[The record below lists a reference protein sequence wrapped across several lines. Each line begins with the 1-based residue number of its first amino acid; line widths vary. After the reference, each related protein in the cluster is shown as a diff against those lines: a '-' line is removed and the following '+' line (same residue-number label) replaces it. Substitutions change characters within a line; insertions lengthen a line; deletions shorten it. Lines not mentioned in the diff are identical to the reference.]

1 MVRVGA
7 EGGGRMLLWVRGV
20 QVLIAFEGDGG
31 VETKAE
37 AEAEAKA
44 TRRARRCSRPIGRQK
59 KITGGIGESNPG
71 PLPP

>member
-1 MVRVGA
+1 M
-7 EGGGRMLLWVRGV
+7 
-20 QVLIAFEGDGG
+20 LIAFEGDGG

-44 TRRARRCSRPIGRQK
+44 TRRRAPLQSSDRAAKK

>member
-1 MVRVGA
+1 
-7 EGGGRMLLWVRGV
+7 MLLWVRGV

-44 TRRARRCSRPIGRQK
+44 TRRRAPLQSSDRAAK
-59 KITGGIGESNPG
+59 KQITGGIGESNPG